1 MDLSFTAEELAFRDE
16 ARRFFRT
23 EIPQS
28 IRDKVAEG
36 EGLTRD
42 DMITSQRIL
51 NARGW
56 ATVNWPVQ
64 WGGQDWSPVQ
74 VYMYQDEMQQAN
86 VPTPIG
92 FNVTMVGPVIAQF
105 GSDEQK
111 QQFLPKTANADIFWC
126 QGFSE
131 PGSGSDLASL
141 RTRAERKGDKYII
154 NGQKIWTTLAQY
166 ADWIFCLVRTD
177 PAAKK
182 QEGISFILVDMKTPG
197 ITVRPD
203 RHHRRRP
210 RGERGVLRQRRS
222 ARREPGR
229 PGEQGLG
236 LRQVPAGQR
245 AHRHRPGRR
254 LEGEGGAHQGTRVD
268 GARRRSAVDRGPAL
282 PREARRGGSGAE
294 GAGDDAVA
302 RRGRRTQAR
311 EGQAE
316 PGLVDPEAEGLA

>member
-1 MDLSFTAEELAFRDE
+1 MDLAFTAEELAFRDE
-16 ARRFFRT
+16 ARKFFRS

-56 ATVNWPVQ
+56 ATPNWPVQ
-64 WGGQDWSPVQ
+64 WGGQSWSPVQ
-74 VYMYQDEMQQAN
+74 VYMYQDEMQQAHA
-86 VPTPIG
+86 PSPIG

-105 GSDEQK
+105 GNDAQK
-111 QQFLPKTANADIFWC
+111 QYFLPKTANADIFWC

-141 RTRAERKGDKYII
+141 RTRAERKGDKYVI

-197 ITVRPD
+197 ITVRPIITID
-203 RHHRRRP
+203 
-210 RGERGVLRQRRS
+210 GG
-222 ARREPGR
+222 RE
-229 PGEQGLG
+229 
-236 LRQVPAGQR
+236 VN
-245 AHRHRPGRR
+245 
-254 LEGEGGAHQGTRVD
+254 
-268 GARRRSAVDRGPAL
+268 
-282 PREARRGGSGAE
+282 
-294 GAGDDAVA
+294 
-302 RRGRRTQAR
+302 
-311 EGQAE
+311 
-316 PGLVDPEAEGLA
+316 

>member
-1 MDLSFTAEELAFRDE
+1 
-16 ARRFFRT
+16 
-23 EIPQS
+23 
-28 IRDKVAEG
+28 
-36 EGLTRD
+36 
-42 DMITSQRIL
+42 
-51 NARGW
+51 
-56 ATVNWPVQ
+56 
-64 WGGQDWSPVQ
+64 
-74 VYMYQDEMQQAN
+74 MQQAN

-105 GSDEQK
+105 GSEAQK

-182 QEGISFILVDMKTPG
+182 QEGHFVHPG
-197 ITVRPD
+197 GHEDAGHHRAAD
-203 RHHRRRP
+203 RHHRRRA
-210 RGERGVLRQRRS
+210 RGERGVLRQRRG
-222 ARREPGR
+222 AGREPGR

-236 LRQVPAGQR
+236 LREVPARQR
-245 AHRHRPGRR
+245 THRHRAGRC
-254 LEGEGGAHQGTRVD
+254 LEGEGGAHQGTGVD
-268 GARRRSAVDRGPAL
+268 GARRRPAADRGPAL
-282 PREARRGGSGAE
+282 PRKARRGRDRAE

-316 PGLVDPEAEGLA
+316 PGVVDPEAEGIGDPAAV